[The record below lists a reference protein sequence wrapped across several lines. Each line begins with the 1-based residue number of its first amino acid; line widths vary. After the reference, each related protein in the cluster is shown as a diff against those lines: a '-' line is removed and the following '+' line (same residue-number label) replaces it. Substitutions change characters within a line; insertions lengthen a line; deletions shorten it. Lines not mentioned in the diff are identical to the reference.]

1 MLDAANPILSTNTN
15 ITFGDKLFFYHLDN
29 LKPSLQPIKGLIFND
44 IYLTVAYLRFLF
56 YGILELKGPVG
67 QILQV
72 DKNVLAVEQNKAL
85 MPPNFNKTITW
96 GFADHSLRLAQ
107 YETDKPIVVCESSSQ
122 SPGEIVTCVCPT
134 SKTVITAGTST
145 VISNIILNIS
155 NLIFII

>member
-1 MLDAANPILSTNTN
+1 M
-15 ITFGDKLFFYHLDN
+15 
-29 LKPSLQPIKGLIFND
+29 
-44 IYLTVAYLRFLF
+44 
-56 YGILELKGPVG
+56 KGPVG

-85 MPPNFNKTITW
+85 MPPSFNKTITW

-107 YETDKPIVVCESSSQ
+107 YETDKPIVICESSSQ

-145 VISNIILNIS
+145 VILNIILTICNFILIIF
-155 NLIFII
+155 NLYRF